1 MAQQKTRRRKRD
13 EEEPEQLED
22 QSEELEEEDD
32 PDEDVEEDSEEFDEE
47 PQAMDGNEVGLRL
60 REDAVEIELPRDGNE
75 SKTLHAIADMLD
87 SMS

>member
-22 QSEELEEEDD
+22 QEVEEEEL
-32 PDEDVEEDSEEFDEE
+32 DEDLDEDSEDLDEE
-47 PQAMDGNEVGLRL
+47 PQAMDGNEIGLRL

-75 SKTLHAIADMLD
+75 SQTLHAIADMLE